1 MTRCIEPTA
10 VTPPVAA
17 SRPRTGAAIPHRHSG
32 VAAAA
37 LLLALSATPI
47 EAQPRPAATRA
58 HVGGATFFEAARHFN
73 AGASYRKY
81 FGARGWALEPEYAFM
96 TEGSHQDHMLILNMV
111 KDLAPLSRKAVP
123 YVVMGAGINLYRGFF
138 GQRRHSGVS
147 PGGVAFGLGLMSWI
161 GDRVFV
167 APELRI
173 GFEPNV
179 RYSVSL
185 GFAPRR

>member
-1 MTRCIEPTA
+1 M
-10 VTPPVAA
+10 
-17 SRPRTGAAIPHRHSG
+17 
-32 VAAAA
+32 
-37 LLLALSATPI
+37 LLALSATPI
-47 EAQPRPAATRA
+47 EAQPRPAAIRA

-81 FGARGWALEPEYAFM
+81 FGARGWAL
-96 TEGSHQDHMLILNMV
+96 
-111 KDLAPLSRKAVP
+111 APLSRKAVP

-138 GQRRHSGVS
+138 GQRWHSGVS

>member
-17 SRPRTGAAIPHRHSG
+17 SRPRAGAAIPQRYSG

-37 LLLALSATPI
+37 LLLLTLSATPI
-47 EAQPRPAATRA
+47 KAQPRPAAIRA

-81 FGARGWALEPEYAFM
+81 FGARSWALEPEYAFM
-96 TEGSHQDHMLILNMV
+96 TEGSHQDHMLVLNVV
-111 KDLAPLSRKAVP
+111 KDLAPLSRAAVP
-123 YVVMGAGINLYRGFF
+123 YVVMGAGINLYRG
-138 GQRRHSGVS
+138 RRHSSVT

-161 GDRVFV
+161 GDHVFV

-179 RYSVSL
+179 RYLVSL

>member
-17 SRPRTGAAIPHRHSG
+17 SRPRAGAAIPHRHSG

-47 EAQPRPAATRA
+47 EAQPRPAAIRA

-81 FGARGWALEPEYAFM
+81 FGARGWALELGVSKTAIAKITGVSRTALYSFM
-96 TEGSHQDHMLILNMV
+96 TTRGLR
-111 KDLAPLSRKAVP
+111 PSR
-123 YVVMGAGINLYRGFF
+123 
-138 GQRRHSGVS
+138 
-147 PGGVAFGLGLMSWI
+147 
-161 GDRVFV
+161 
-167 APELRI
+167 
-173 GFEPNV
+173 
-179 RYSVSL
+179 
-185 GFAPRR
+185 